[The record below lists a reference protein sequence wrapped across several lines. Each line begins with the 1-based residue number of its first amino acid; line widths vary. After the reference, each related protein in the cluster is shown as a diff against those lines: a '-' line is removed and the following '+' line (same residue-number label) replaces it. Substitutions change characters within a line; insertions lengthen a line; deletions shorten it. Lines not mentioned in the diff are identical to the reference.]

1 MHHLLCFPTRRS
13 SDLERQL
20 HRVDTPALRELLRR
34 FAAEEGDPVDRL
46 GQGEAGAGD
55 DRGMRP
61 GVVEERVLY
70 AVGVVY
76 RQITGGERDE
86 PHERTCPDR
95 KPESGKG
102 L

>member
-61 GVVEERVLY
+61 GVVEERVDRQSTRLNSSHTVISY
-70 AVGVVY
+70 AVFCLKNKKSIY
-76 RQITGGERDE
+76 QI
-86 PHERTCPDR
+86 
-95 KPESGKG
+95 